1 MHTYCKF
8 RYAHRTVSVN
18 TLDCSVFTDQLARH
32 IISWVHS
39 GWLTT
44 QPMYVYDMIHLITA
58 PMFTYSD
65 SVCRLE
71 ATNTGFCRSLTSVS
85 CHVILA
91 IRVVYARFQAT
102 D

>member
-1 MHTYCKF
+1 MILYAWVGILINVINNNMSSLSHYTHASISHKF
-8 RYAHRTVSVN
+8 QVIYRPHS
-18 TLDCSVFTDQLARH
+18 FT
-32 IISWVHS
+32 
-39 GWLTT
+39 
-44 QPMYVYDMIHLITA
+44 
-58 PMFTYSD
+58 TYSD

-71 ATNTGFCRSLTSVS
+71 ATNTGFCRSLSSVS

>member
-18 TLDCSVFTDQLARH
+18 TLDCSVLTDQLARH

-44 QPMYVYDMIHLITA
+44 QRIPVYT
-58 PMFTYSD
+58 
-65 SVCRLE
+65 
-71 ATNTGFCRSLTSVS
+71 RSLPQCLWMGNSVQL
-85 CHVILA
+85 LA
-91 IRVVYARFQAT
+91 APYTIMHRAHTCLAWI
-102 D
+102 